1 MLPLYFFKGRSSDA
15 TCCGDNFYMGIWNGE
30 ACLRSFNFVLSTI
43 SASLL
48 KLCNKIDV
56 QRFCKSIIYLLPIF
70 DPRYPSIISRSWCM
84 RKTSNRPLFWLKL
97 MERWGEKTRT
107 AIFQFPPSFTLS
119 TSFWIFTIYHILL
132 TKVWQKKSVFL
143 KKIKINITGLV
154 STISY

>member
-56 QRFCKSIIYLLPIF
+56 QRFCKSDHYLSSSNFRSPVPFNYIKELVYEKDIQPPTFLVKADGKMGRENSECHFPISSFIYVIDIF
-70 DPRYPSIISRSWCM
+70 LDFYNLSHS
-84 RKTSNRPLFWLKL
+84 SN
-97 MERWGEKTRT
+97 
-107 AIFQFPPSFTLS
+107 
-119 TSFWIFTIYHILL
+119 
-132 TKVWQKKSVFL
+132 KSVI
-143 KKIKINITGLV
+143 KKV
-154 STISY
+154 SFF